1 MKTIEFIPKDTKATT
16 QYRTIQPADK
26 RWVLDKLRDIEEMRA
41 FCESS
46 NDQEL
51 KKMAAHLLKPTSK
64 IPRLGTGGYN
74 SIISAVGGI
83 LSNIEDGT
91 QRDFSD
97 KTCRIIEK
105 TFAHLNS
112 VMSEWDLIEFVQ
124 VAEFSKQKETPPKPQ
139 ISSPD
144 QKFSVVLGD
153 YEVDVVIKRKNT
165 IV

>member
-1 MKTIEFIPKDTKATT
+1 MKTIQFIPKDTKART
-16 QYRTIQPADK
+16 QYRTLQAEDK
-26 RWVLDKLRDIEEMRA
+26 RWVMERLRDIEGMRA
-41 FCESS
+41 FCE
-46 NDQEL
+46 NAQDTEL
-51 KKMAAHLLKPTSK
+51 KSVLANLTKPTSK

-97 KTCRIIEK
+97 KTCKIIEK
-105 TFAHLNS
+105 TFTHLNS
-112 VMSEWDLIEFVQ
+112 FVPEWELIEFVE
-124 VAEFSKQKETPPKPQ
+124 VAEFTAQKETPPKPV

-153 YEVDVVIKRKNT
+153 YEIDVVIKKK
-165 IV
+165 